1 MGNRTARRDTW
12 LRRLSSR
19 VANGVRGR
27 MLRDGTPEAARQ
39 LASRG
44 RRRIKE
50 RTAQR
55 KVDRAEHL
63 KAVAAFAA
71 ATAHGDLPGLMA
83 VLDPDVVWHS
93 DGGGI
98 VRAGLRPVATAERV
112 ARLITGL
119 NVRWGGP
126 QVGLT
131 LVQTEVNGRPG
142 LVFLDGVGAAMAVI
156 AFEVVDGLIT
166 EGYAVV
172 NPDKLA
178 RVADGA
184 VSTHLPRR

>member
-1 MGNRTARRDTW
+1 
-12 LRRLSSR
+12 
-19 VANGVRGR
+19 
-27 MLRDGTPEAARQ
+27 
-39 LASRG
+39 
-44 RRRIKE
+44 
-50 RTAQR
+50 
-55 KVDRAEHL
+55 
-63 KAVAAFAA
+63 
-71 ATAHGDLPGLMA
+71 MA